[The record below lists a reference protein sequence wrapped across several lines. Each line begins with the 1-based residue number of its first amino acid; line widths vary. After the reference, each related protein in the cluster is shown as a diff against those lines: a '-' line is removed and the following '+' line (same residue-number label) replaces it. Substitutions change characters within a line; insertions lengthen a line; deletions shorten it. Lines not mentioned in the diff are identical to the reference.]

1 MRKMKLFLTAAAVI
15 CALSG
20 CAGKTEAPKDQTQA
34 ASEAKTEKA
43 EEAGKEAGKS
53 ENAGE
58 TEEAKKT
65 ETPENGEGAVFAFVY
80 EILNCAFRH
89 FTERHINECDVFIPH
104 HRSVDFVEAEDREV
118 FSRPDSEIAAGEEK
132 TVQRIAHGEE
142 NPVRAFL

>member
-58 TEEAKKT
+58 TEEAKKA
-65 ETPENGEGAVFAFVY
+65 ETPENGD
-80 EILNCAFRH
+80 L
-89 FTERHINECDVFIPH
+89 FTCLISEAPAGVPFTDLTWTGFERIENEYGCLLYTSPSPRD
-104 HRSVDFVEAEDREV
+104 
-118 FSRPDSEIAAGEEK
+118 
-132 TVQRIAHGEE
+132 
-142 NPVRAFL
+142 